1 MFYVLFMQRS
11 TQPTGVGPVALI
23 DELVSQQRVLA
34 KAQARNAAL
43 MLEFSDARRSQD
55 RQAIAERKTD
65 GHDPRYRAGEFAA
78 MEIALAM
85 RASKHTAQRTM
96 SMARR
101 LQQEAPDAWDCWQA
115 GDIDHD
121 KAIRIN
127 RALRRLP
134 RDASKDLLNTL
145 VVDVAV
151 CRTPEL
157 LGRWLNQFIARVEP
171 DQQNERMHRCIQDRY
186 VSVRPDIDG
195 ISFLSAAI
203 SSVDA
208 TAADQ
213 VLTALAAT
221 AGPGDPRT
229 RQQRRADAL
238 VDVLLGRVSN
248 GCHVTW
254 DTNDDSDDR
263 LDDGDG
269 DGDSGDSG
277 DDPGDHDADAD
288 ADADEG
294 DDAGGSGDSD
304 TDGGSG
310 GDWDAPDWEL
320 PASAFRPDPHSPAPD
335 LTAAGPNPN
344 GHPRIT
350 PCPGSGRPRPLP
362 VTVGVVVSWQSLF
375 GLSNTPGQ
383 LMDRTASV
391 PADTIRDLAA
401 QPGTLFYRLLT
412 DDRGNL
418 LDATEMGRFPSRKLG
433 LAIRFRD
440 GVCGNPS
447 CTVPAARCD
456 LDHLIPVPE
465 GPTTGANL
473 GAKCRPDHRAKTHA
487 GHRSVRSGPHTTKW
501 TTPTGHTY
509 VTDDE
514 PLPVEAWPAPD

>member
-1 MFYVLFMQRS
+1 MQRS
-11 TQPTGVGPVALI
+11 TQPTGRGPVALI
-23 DELVSQQRVLA
+23 DELVSQQGVLA
-34 KAQARNAAL
+34 QAQARNAAL

-55 RQAIAERKTD
+55 RQAIAERKTE

-85 RASKHTAQRTM
+85 RASKHTVQRTM

-127 RALRRLP
+127 RALRRLL

-145 VVDVAV
+145 VVDVAA

-171 DQQNERMHRCIQDRY
+171 DQQNERMHRCIQDRH
-186 VSVRPDIDG
+186 VSIRPDIDG

-213 VLTALAAT
+213 VLTVLAAT

-248 GCHVTW
+248 GCQVTW
-254 DTNDDSDDR
+254 DTNDDSDDH
-263 LDDGDG
+263 LDDSDDPESDDGDHS
-269 DGDSGDSG
+269 D
-277 DDPGDHDADAD
+277 DHDA
-288 ADADEG
+288 
-294 DDAGGSGDSD
+294 AGGSGE
-304 TDGGSG
+304 DGGSDADPAGVDRGRDVTDDGIGAGDNEADGRNGIG
-310 GDWDAPDWEL
+310 GDWDAHDWDAHDWEL
-320 PASAFRPDPHSPAPD
+320 PASAFRPDPHGPAPD
-335 LTAAGPNPN
+335 LTAAGPNPH
-344 GHPRIT
+344 GRPRIT
-350 PCPGSGRPRPLP
+350 PCPGGGRPRPLP

-375 GLSNTPGQ
+375 GLRNTPAS

-412 DDRGNL
+412 DERGNL

-440 GVCGNPS
+440 GVCANPS

-456 LDHLIPVPE
+456 LDHLIPVP
-465 GPTTGANL
+465 
-473 GAKCRPDHRAKTHA
+473 D
-487 GHRSVRSGPHTTKW
+487 
-501 TTPTGHTY
+501 
-509 VTDDE
+509 
-514 PLPVEAWPAPD
+514 